1 MSWIER
7 LSGAAVTVSA
17 LVAEPLRPWLSVI
30 EIGSVLFPGVVV
42 TVTIVEKEKVLLPAV
57 TSPLVP
63 SSKNGSVAEPPM
75 LLKSPLTMMP
85 VLVGLAPGV
94 TSTVSSV
101 VPPWMTE
108 AGLAAP
114 APVGLV
120 VPAGWLRG
128 LGAPVMKSALLLSVS
143 CRPLLRR
150 KSAVVLVSVGAAA
163 VPSKH
168 VAPPEP
174 VP

>member
-7 LSGAAVTVSA
+7 FNGAVVTTRVM
-17 LVAEPLRPWLSVI
+17 VAEPLRPCASEI
-30 EIGSVLFPGVVV
+30 EIGRDLVPGVVV
-42 TVTIVEKEKVLLPAV
+42 MVTTVENENVLFPAV

-75 LLKSPLTMMP
+75 LLRFPVTTIP

-94 TSTVSSV
+94 TSTVSKV
-101 VPPWMTE
+101 VPPWITD
-108 AGLAAP
+108 AGDAAP
-114 APVGLV
+114 EPVGLV

-143 CRPLLRR
+143 CSPLLRR
-150 KSAVVLVSVGAAA
+150 KSAVVLVR
-163 VPSKH
+163 
-168 VAPPEP
+168 
-174 VP
+174 

>member
-1 MSWIER
+1 DI
-7 LSGAAVTVSA
+7 
-17 LVAEPLRPWLSVI
+17 VAEPLRPCASVI
-30 EIGSVLFPGVVV
+30 EIGSVFAPGVVV
-42 TVTIVEKEKVLLPAV
+42 TVTMVENENVLLPAV

-63 SSKNGSVAEPPM
+63 SSKKGSVAEPPM
-75 LLKSPLTMMP
+75 LLKSPLTVMP

-94 TSTVSSV
+94 TRTVSNV
-101 VPPWMTE
+101 APPWTTD

-114 APVGLV
+114 FPVGLV
-120 VPAGWLRG
+120 VPTGVLRG
-128 LGAPVMKSALLLSVS
+128 LGAPVTKSALLLSVS

-150 KSAVVLVSVGAAA
+150 KSAVVFVSVGAAA